1 LVLLTDDGYGQ
12 FVGCGRGGVAGKL
25 GFAQRFRA
33 SPEECIRK
41 QSRHTSA
48 RKRRK
53 KTMTQQVGELNP
65 PYRLMLTPGPSSV
78 DPRVYRALATPLVGH
93 LDPWFK
99 VCMDETQVLLRQIFQ
114 TENRLTMPL
123 SASGSGGIEASVLN
137 VLEDGDEAIVAVNGV
152 FSDRMYEIAS
162 RATTKVIKVEA
173 PYGLPV
179 DAEDV
184 RRAGKGKKI
193 KMIGLAHGETSSG
206 VVTKIDAYRK
216 VADELGALLVVDT
229 VASLAAVPLH
239 VDRERVDICFSGSQK
254 AISAPPGM
262 SPITVSPAAE
272 EVFRRRKTKVQ
283 SWYFDLTTAMNYWGK
298 ERLYHHTP
306 PISLI
311 YALRE
316 AMRIVVEEGL
326 EARWERHR
334 VNQLALIAGVEAMG
348 LGLLVK
354 NPADR
359 LPTVTA
365 VMIPNGIDDVKVR
378 NQLLEEFNIEIAGG
392 FGPVKG
398 KIWRVGLMGYCSQK
412 PFVLLFLS
420 AMEKVLQ
427 DQGYRAPAGA
437 GVAAAIQSYSHVE
450 TAASVSR

>member
-1 LVLLTDDGYGQ
+1 
-12 FVGCGRGGVAGKL
+12 
-25 GFAQRFRA
+25 
-33 SPEECIRK
+33 
-41 QSRHTSA
+41 
-48 RKRRK
+48 
-53 KTMTQQVGELNP
+53 MTQPVGELNP

-78 DPRVYRALATPLVGH
+78 DPRVYRALAMPLVGH

-99 VCMDETQVLLRQIFQ
+99 TCMDETQVLLRQIFQ

-137 VLEDGDEAIVAVNGV
+137 ALEQGDEAIVAVNGV
-152 FSDRMYEIAS
+152 FSERMFEIAS
-162 RATTKVIKVEA
+162 RATSKVTKVEA
-173 PYGLPV
+173 PYGRPV

-193 KMIGLAHGETSSG
+193 KMIGLAQGETSSG
-206 VVTKIDAYRK
+206 VLTKLDAYRK
-216 VADELGALLVVDT
+216 VADEFGALLVVDT

-239 VDRERVDICFSGSQK
+239 VDRERIDICFSGSQK

-272 EVFRRRKTKVQ
+272 EVFRKRTTKVQ

-316 AMRIVVEEGL
+316 AMRIVAEEGL

-334 VNQLALIAGVEAMG
+334 MNQLALIAGIEAMG
-348 LGLLVK
+348 MGLLVT

-365 VMIPNGIDDVKVR
+365 VMIPSGIDDVKVR

-420 AMEKVLQ
+420 ALEKVLQ
-427 DQGYRAPAGA
+427 DQGYRAQAGA
-437 GVAAAIQSYSHVE
+437 GVAAAIQSYSHAE
-450 TAASVSR
+450 TAAAVSR